1 MNCDTNSGDTQHYFV
16 ELRGH
21 GHDKSVPTPTE

>member
-16 ELRGH
+16 ELHGIGH
-21 GHDKSVPTPTE
+21 YKSALTPTE